1 MPPSEADASVGR
13 PMPRVYIVED
23 DEGER
28 AALVYALAAAGH
40 LSQTFVGAESFL
52 AAVDPATARG
62 CLLTDLHL
70 PGMSG
75 LELVEEMTRRG
86 SRIRMIVMTAYGEVS
101 DAVRAMRAGAFDFLE
116 KPFKPN
122 EMSTVV
128 AKALNAP
135 EAAFVIRAEA
145 SSAAAHLAV
154 LTARER
160 AVVDLLASG
169 LMSKQVAH
177 RLGLSARTIEVHR
190 ANAMRRLGL
199 RSFSDLVRLTVLA
212 EIGAPR

>member
-1 MPPSEADASVGR
+1 
-13 PMPRVYIVED
+13 
-23 DEGER
+23 
-28 AALVYALAAAGH
+28 
-40 LSQTFVGAESFL
+40 
-52 AAVDPATARG
+52 
-62 CLLTDLHL
+62 
-70 PGMSG
+70 
-75 LELVEEMTRRG
+75 MTRRG